1 MKPRIAS
8 RLAWSLF
15 GVAIVLAALALLFLI
30 LGRSS
35 PQPAET
41 FGFRGFAAIFAIV
54 FGAVGALIASRRSEN
69 PIGWILCAIGV
80 GSGLQEFAQQYA
92 IYATLARP
100 GVLPAGEVAAWVP
113 TWIWVPLTGSIALFW
128 LLFPSGRLPSSRW
141 ALLIWITAAGLVV
154 ASAGLALAPGPLE
167 NFGAASNPFGV
178 GSDRRWWLQLANV
191 GLGLYGIGLIGSA
204 ASLVFRFR
212 RSAGEERQ
220 QLKWLAFASAIVAV
234 ALISSFGTVGPGGAE
249 RFKAIEM
256 FVILSFL
263 GVPVATA
270 VAILRYRLYDIDLII
285 NRTLVFA
292 ALAAFITA
300 VYLGIVIGIGTLV
313 GSRGNL
319 VLSVLA
325 TALIA
330 VGFQPV
336 RERARHLANRLVY
349 GQRATPYEVLS
360 EFSQRMGGYAS
371 EEVLAQMAHLL
382 SEGTGASRAEIWLRV
397 GTELQLAASWPAW
410 SDSKLLRL
418 PVTGEEAPQIPDSDA
433 AFPVSYQSELL
444 GVVSIRMPPAEPLTP
459 VIEKL
464 VSDLAFQAALILRNV
479 RLLAELRASR
489 QRIVAAQDEER
500 RRLERDIHDAA
511 QQQLVALAVKAGL
524 ARNLLDRDTQK
535 TARILD
541 EIKIETNEIVET
553 VRELARGVFP
563 PVLAEKGIV
572 SALRSDVTKM
582 GINAKLE
589 TDSVGDARFNPQTEA
604 AVYFCI
610 REALQNASK
619 HAPDTPIT
627 ISFSFKNRSLEF
639 SVRDQGPGFD
649 PKTAKAGSG
658 LQNMVDRIEA
668 LGGQLE
674 ILSEADR
681 GTNVV
686 GRVPAKIAEPLA

>member
-1 MKPRIAS
+1 M
-8 RLAWSLF
+8 
-15 GVAIVLAALALLFLI
+15 
-30 LGRSS
+30 
-35 PQPAET
+35 
-41 FGFRGFAAIFAIV
+41 
-54 FGAVGALIASRRSEN
+54 
-69 PIGWILCAIGV
+69 
-80 GSGLQEFAQQYA
+80 
-92 IYATLARP
+92 
-100 GVLPAGEVAAWVP
+100 
-113 TWIWVPLTGSIALFW
+113 
-128 LLFPSGRLPSSRW
+128 
-141 ALLIWITAAGLVV
+141 
-154 ASAGLALAPGPLE
+154 
-167 NFGAASNPFGV
+167 
-178 GSDRRWWLQLANV
+178 
-191 GLGLYGIGLIGSA
+191 GSA
-204 ASLVFRFR
+204 ASLIVRFR

-220 QLKWLAFASAIVAV
+220 QLKWLSLAAAIVAV
-234 ALISSFGTVGPGGAE
+234 ALTMSFPTVAVVGGRE
-249 RFKAIEM
+249 FDVVET

-263 GVPVATA
+263 SLPVATG

-285 NRTLVFA
+285 KRTLVFA

-300 VYLGIVIGIGTLV
+300 AYLGIVIGIGTLV

-371 EEVLAQMAHLL
+371 DEVLGQIAHLL

-397 GTELQLAASWPAW
+397 GTELQLAGSWPAW

-418 PVTGEEAPQIPDSDA
+418 PVSGEEAPQIPDSDA

-541 EIKIETNEIVET
+541 EIKIETHEIVET

-589 TDSVGDARFNPQTEA
+589 TDSLGDARFNPQSEA

-627 ISFSFKNRSLEF
+627 ISFSFKNGSLEF

-649 PKTAKAGSG
+649 VKTVKAGSG
-658 LQNMVDRIEA
+658 LQNMLDRIEA
-668 LGGQLE
+668 IGGS
-674 ILSEADR
+674 LSFDSAPGR
-681 GTNVV
+681 GTTVK
-686 GRVPAKIAEPLA
+686 GRVPIRMKEPVS